1 MRLDNA
7 YLTLLVM
14 KHGFFIVGEQF
25 TDKKLFSK
33 EFGLHKCAIFEH
45 TNFVGGGGGGK
56 LNPFCG

>member
-25 TDKKLFSK
+25 TEK
-33 EFGLHKCAIFEH
+33 
-45 TNFVGGGGGGK
+45 NFFPKSSVFINVPYLNIPISWGGGGG
-56 LNPFCG
+56 